1 MGEFFVFSAFL
12 WKYIEEN
19 WMRYFMWRFVK
30 IDRLNL
36 YGKVVVKFDMGARG
50 GGNWQE
56 EEDWEV
62 QNLAWINKKASKWYS
77 SNKRSEIPSNRSIK
91 ASKEEKLCWG
101 EPKAPSR
108 GSFEYFSW
116 AFFVF
121 SCLNL
126 LITLRI
132 EKKMETRRC

>member
-36 YGKVVVKFDMGARG
+36 YGKVVIKFDMGARG
-50 GGNWQE
+50 RGNWE

-62 QNLAWINKKASKWYS
+62 QNLARTKNTIKNLDSRFLRKKS
-77 SNKRSEIPSNRSIK
+77 SVRRSQKLHPEVVLSILRRARK
-91 ASKEEKLCWG
+91 SELAV
-101 EPKAPSR
+101 
-108 GSFEYFSW
+108 SW

-121 SCLNL
+121 SGHLVARTSWFHWEWKESL
-126 LITLRI
+126 
-132 EKKMETRRC
+132 TRRC